1 MRATALSNRIRTG
14 NYRLLLVATPPIRNL
29 AESSSLS
36 NTHVTRD
43 ATAAHQVSRKH
54 KPPRPRGQPQ
64 CIRSSFSLLPPEPQ
78 RADHSPV
85 CVLLLRI
92 CGESPYVKAVL
103 VFAESHTLLTDSN
116 RRG

>member
-29 AESSSLS
+29 AESPSLS

-64 CIRSSFSLLPPEPQ
+64 CIRSSSTLLPPEPQ
-78 RADHSPV
+78 GADRS
-85 CVLLLRI
+85 
-92 CGESPYVKAVL
+92 
-103 VFAESHTLLTDSN
+103 SHGPALGTLPI
-116 RRG
+116 G